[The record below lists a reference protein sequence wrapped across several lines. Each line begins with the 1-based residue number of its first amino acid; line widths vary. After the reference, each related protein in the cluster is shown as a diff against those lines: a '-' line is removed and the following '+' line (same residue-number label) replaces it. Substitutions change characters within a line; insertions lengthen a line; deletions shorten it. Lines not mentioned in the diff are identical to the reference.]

1 MNLLRILAIVLLM
14 VGASSAEAQEE
25 EIAAVI
31 SGQLAAFAESEF
43 GTAYKFASPSVQA
56 QVPTTDDFAAMVKG
70 SFPMMLAVSEV
81 DFVDFYPTQQSILQR
96 VKMTSE
102 DGTNYW
108 FAYEMIVVNGA
119 WRINGVSR
127 LRPPG
132 AMT

>member
-1 MNLLRILAIVLLM
+1 MKLLRILGIVLLM
-14 VGASSAEAQEE
+14 VGSSSAEAQEE

-31 SGQLAAFAESEF
+31 SGQLVALAESDF

-81 DFVDFYPTQQSILQR
+81 DFVDFFPTQRSILQR
-96 VKMTSE
+96 VKITKE

>member
-1 MNLLRILAIVLLM
+1 MKLLRILGVVLLM
-14 VGASSAEAQEE
+14 VGSSSAEAQDD

-31 SGQLAAFAESEF
+31 SGQLAALAESDF

-56 QVPTTDDFAAMVKG
+56 RVPTTDDFAAMVKG
-70 SFPMMLAVSEV
+70 SFPMMLTVSEV
-81 DFVDFYPTQQSILQR
+81 DFVDLFPTQQSILQR
-96 VKMTSE
+96 VRITSE
-102 DGTNYW
+102 DGNDFW

-132 AMT
+132 AMA

>member
-1 MNLLRILAIVLLM
+1 MKLLRILGVVLLM
-14 VGASSAEAQEE
+14 VGSSSAEAQDD

-31 SGQLAAFAESEF
+31 SGQLAALAESDF

-56 QVPTTDDFAAMVKG
+56 RVPTTDDFAAMVKG
-70 SFPMMLAVSEV
+70 SFPMMLTVSEV
-81 DFVDFYPTQQSILQR
+81 DFVDLFPTQQSILQR
-96 VKMTSE
+96 VRITSE
-102 DGTNYW
+102 DGNDFW

>member
-1 MNLLRILAIVLLM
+1 M
-14 VGASSAEAQEE
+14 
-25 EIAAVI
+25 AVI
-31 SGQLAAFAESEF
+31 SGQLDALTENDFQ
-43 GTAYKFASPSVQA
+43 TAYTYASPSVQA

-70 SFPMMLAVSEV
+70 SFPMMLAVSDV
-81 DFVDFYPTQQSILQR
+81 DFVDFFPTQRSILQR
-96 VKMTSE
+96 VKITKE

-108 FAYEMIVVNGA
+108 FAHEMIVVNGA

>member
-1 MNLLRILAIVLLM
+1 MKLLRILGIVLLM
-14 VGASSAEAQEE
+14 VGSSSAEAQEE

-31 SGQLAAFAESEF
+31 SGQLVALAESDF

-56 QVPTTDDFAAMVKG
+56 QVPTTEDFAAMVKG
-70 SFPMMLAVSEV
+70 SFPMMLAVRDV

-96 VKMTSE
+96 VKITNE